1 MKNSIKRIIC
11 AIFAFAILVCA
22 MSACGSS
29 NAGEGDD
36 TANAGSGTESKTS
49 KNQSIDGDDAS
60 ISINQVSVQSNDP
73 YFNFDPYATITESM
87 KGQTVRYATWINHWE
102 TEGKVPLS
110 NFYKDTGLNVELFTV
125 AQGSYVEKI
134 MTSIA
139 SGDIPDAFKTNEGKD
154 NFPLTIQLAA
164 PIDVVSTVD
173 LNEPIWHK
181 SMLETGTIDGHV
193 YLVNTIGS
201 PWSGSNLVYY
211 NKSLFEDNGFKTPSE
226 YYEEGNWTW
235 TTMLKVMKDIKALG
249 TDFHGGY
256 IDVEVLGDSAGASFC
271 MYDYKTATFS
281 SGVAKKELM
290 QTYQWYADAREQG
303 LTTGSFANFK
313 DGKCGIVIT
322 GVYGLKN
329 TGHFK
334 DMNWNDIGFT
344 YLPALED
351 GTQGKI
357 SSIYRMY
364 GIIDGAPNANAA
376 GYFLRYWL
384 DPNNYDI
391 YDTFISNKA
400 ANFYFELTNSE
411 ASDKYF
417 NFDDAC
423 CVLVNNTSS
432 SVFNGG
438 AKAASSAQVNSKL
451 QAVSNVV
458 DEAVSKANLLIE
470 DLKDRNK

>member
-22 MSACGSS
+22 MSACG
-29 NAGEGDD
+29 GDASD
-36 TANAGSGTESKTS
+36 ADASTASTDQGGKKQTV
-49 KNQSIDGDDAS
+49 DGDDAV
-60 ISINQVSVQSNDP
+60 ISINQVSVGSTDP
-73 YFNFDPYATITESM
+73 YYNFDPYASIPDSI

-110 NFYKDTGLNVELFTV
+110 NFYADTGLNVELFTV
-125 AQGSYVEKI
+125 AQGSYVDKI

-139 SGDIPDAFKTNEGKD
+139 SGDIPDAFKSNEGRD

-235 TTMLKVMKDIKALG
+235 TTMLKVMKDVKALG
-249 TDFHGGY
+249 TDFAGGY
-256 IDVEVLGDSAGASFC
+256 VDVEVLGDSAGASFC

-281 SGVAKKELM
+281 SGVAKQELLM
-290 QTYQWYADAREQG
+290 TYQWYADAREQG
-303 LTTGSFANFK
+303 LLSTNGMTSFK
-313 DGKCGIVIT
+313 DGKCGLVIT

-334 DMNWNDIGFT
+334 DMDWNDIGFT

-423 CVLVNNTSS
+423 CVLVGNTSS

-438 AKAASSAQVNSKL
+438 AKAASSAQVNTKL
-451 QAVSNVV
+451 QAVANVV
-458 DEAVSKANLLIE
+458 DEAVTKANQLIE
-470 DLKDRNK
+470 DLKNRNK